1 MFFLRN
7 MRNPKRPELLEEPNT
22 EDMVKAR
29 ERNRMQK
36 KEDGDDTPVLPKL
49 RVGNLVRGQN
59 PKSKEWTMAGR
70 VEANVH
76 RDRAVFVKVHKKGNR
91 MFQRKHV

>member
-1 MFFLRN
+1 M
-7 MRNPKRPELLEEPNT
+7 
-22 EDMVKAR
+22 
-29 ERNRMQK
+29 
-36 KEDGDDTPVLPKL
+36 
-49 RVGNLVRGQN
+49 RGQN

-76 RDRAVFVKVHKKGNR
+76 RDRAVFVKVHKKGNM